1 MKRAW
6 SISLFP
12 FQQGVEVLIVQICT
26 RFQSRLRSLKYLWF
40 DQLPFSCWSSKI
52 LGPGTL
58 LFKLAI
64 NSAYCIVPVHQLDR
78 HLQGV
83 YWWDQVFVEQAI
95 PFGLSSVPI
104 LFIAV
109 AGTIGRTL
117 METGVTLQMHYLE
130 DYCFFPPPFGWTR
143 YGVVFTCHGHLSWPG
158 VRVTANK
165 IVEKL
170 TDYVTVHD

>member
-130 DYCFFPPPFGWTR
+130 DYCFFL
-143 YGVVFTCHGHLSWPG
+143 HHLAGLGMVLSSHVMDTLAGLGSRWRP
-158 VRVTANK
+158 T
-165 IVEKL
+165 KL
-170 TDYVTVHD
+170 WRNWQIMS